1 MPKAELEYI
10 NEEDR
15 VMKQYT
21 SPEQTAKLIE
31 LGFPKPE
38 NTQWNE
44 QTIVRGIGGPLIEL
58 GIAEY
63 RGSYSIGE
71 LIEAIP
77 DTGSDNWRDRQ
88 IFGTTVYYY
97 SEKGIYVCDENGELI
112 DNLFDMVVLLK
123 EGGVI

>member
-1 MPKAELEYI
+1 
-10 NEEDR
+10 
-15 VMKQYT
+15 MKQYT
-21 SPEQTAKLIE
+21 TPDQTAKLIE
-31 LGFPKPE
+31 LGLPKPE

-44 QTIVRGIGGPLIEL
+44 QSIVRGIGGPLIEL

-63 RGSYSIGE
+63 RCSYSIGE
-71 LIEAIP
+71 LIEVIP

-97 SEKGIYVCDENGELI
+97 AEKSIYVCDENGELI